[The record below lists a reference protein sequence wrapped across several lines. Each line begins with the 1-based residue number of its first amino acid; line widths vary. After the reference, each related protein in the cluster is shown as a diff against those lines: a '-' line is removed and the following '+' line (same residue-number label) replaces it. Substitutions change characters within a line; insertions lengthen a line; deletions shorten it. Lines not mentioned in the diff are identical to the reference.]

1 MSTTPDS
8 FHRTEDFESRIE
20 GVMLP
25 NEAWAVFAHLEK
37 PVTVAEIA
45 RRLECDVAEVQTQV
59 DLLVQHKLARKHLVN
74 WRDFLAQKG
83 ISTGPTRMS
92 PAGPQPPPVALAE
105 KARRPA
111 TPTPAPAPAPRPAT
125 TVRVAPADL
134 PPSPATAGPTAAAHA
149 PAAPVRRRLPEPELA
164 DPEGTISFTLAN
176 ESARRSRRAS
186 IAMSITFRLGRTSA
200 TPPARIAPAA
210 TPAPVATAVRPAPE
224 VVAAPVFAE
233 PAVTEPTDTS
243 GTTTT
248 LVRPRKLRPLI
259 DAITRKGGGG
269 LNGQLLVYR
278 VFLRVPPALM
288 FNAGIKSLSL
298 VDDSL
303 ELQDE
308 ETYGV
313 IRAAAQSVAS
323 IDLDAVGA

>member
-20 GVMLP
+20 SVLLP

-45 RRLECDVAEVQTQV
+45 RRLECDPAEVQKQV

-111 TPTPAPAPAPRPAT
+111 APAAVPAPRPAAP
-125 TVRVAPADL
+125 VRVAPADV
-134 PPSPATAGPTAAAHA
+134 PPTVGATPSAGT
-149 PAAPVRRRLPEPELA
+149 PAAPVRRRQPEPEIA

-176 ESARRSRRAS
+176 ENARRSRRAS

-210 TPAPVATAVRPAPE
+210 TPAPVATAVRTEPE
-224 VVAAPVFAE
+224 VVEAPSFAE
-233 PAVTEPTDTS
+233 PAVTDRTDISST
-243 GTTTT
+243 GTT

-259 DAITRKGGGG
+259 EAITRKGGGG

-308 ETYGV
+308 ETYSV

>member
-111 TPTPAPAPAPRPAT
+111 TPAPAAPAPRPAA
-125 TVRVAPADL
+125 TVRVAPADV
-134 PPSPATAGPTAAAHA
+134 PPPAAST
-149 PAAPVRRRLPEPELA
+149 PAAPVHHRLPETEIP

-186 IAMSITFRLGRTSA
+186 IAMSITFRLGRTA
-200 TPPARIAPAA
+200 PTAPTRIAPAA
-210 TPAPVATAVRPAPE
+210 TPAPAAIRPDPE

-233 PAVTEPTDTS
+233 PSVSEPNDTS
-243 GTTTT
+243 GTATT
-248 LVRPRKLRPLI
+248 LIRPRKLRPLI
-259 DAITRKGGGG
+259 EAITRKGGGG

-308 ETYGV
+308 ETYSV

-323 IDLDAVGA
+323 IDLDSVGA